1 MLIEYRLLGV
11 EFRNYK
17 LLSSFSGILK
27 GLLGLQHLDTFPRGH
42 KRKGMRI
49 VQECEFDY
57 REMLPSKRADGCVK
71 LAENDGE
78 RRGGWHVAVFGTPQA
93 SGTRGTCIPPTSLP
107 PSSLTT
113 APPPPSIFGLSHHP
127 ASMKTMGQWNSSVS
141 VSPRCWSI
149 SLCDMNVHGSRF
161 MIISSQ
167 GWWCHAGLGGRR
179 EVKHRE
185 NLQLLWMRGF
195 VIKVGALLQWHN
207 LLCNELMK
215 LYTLSS
221 QAVPSYTPH
230 GRFVRFVLV
239 LHTFMGL
246 MAIIGDLFPWCSVQ
260 KRLKHRK
267 GRNIS
272 EVFQHY
278 MNPSSL
284 HLL

>member
-93 SGTRGTCIPPTSLP
+93 SGTRGACIPPTSLP

-127 ASMKTMGQWNSSVS
+127 ASMKTMGQ
-141 VSPRCWSI
+141 
-149 SLCDMNVHGSRF
+149 
-161 MIISSQ
+161 
-167 GWWCHAGLGGRR
+167 
-179 EVKHRE
+179 
-185 NLQLLWMRGF
+185 
-195 VIKVGALLQWHN
+195 
-207 LLCNELMK
+207 
-215 LYTLSS
+215 
-221 QAVPSYTPH
+221 
-230 GRFVRFVLV
+230 
-239 LHTFMGL
+239 
-246 MAIIGDLFPWCSVQ
+246 
-260 KRLKHRK
+260 
-267 GRNIS
+267 
-272 EVFQHY
+272 
-278 MNPSSL
+278 
-284 HLL
+284 